1 MYGYTLRLVQLLLLL
16 AIKLIYSTSKWLSAN
31 TFFVLYVGL
40 RYNVG
45 IDMLSYYNVY
55 SGDSHGFRDILFTW
69 IISLSQPF
77 GFSFYFYCCVFH
89 SGSVVRLTL
98 PALPL
103 PYISL
108 LILSSNFLLY
118 YGFSGIRQGLALSI
132 VSFALTFKHTSKRYI
147 CFILVFLMYIHLL
160 YFAFSALR

>member
-1 MYGYTLRLVQLLLLL
+1 MIYFLVWLYLASCSTLTAFSDKTNRIL
-16 AIKLIYSTSKWLSAN
+16 TSKWLSVFCIA
-31 TFFVLYVGL
+31 FFVLYVGL

-77 GFSFYFYCCVFH
+77 GFSFFIFIVAFFT
-89 SGSVVRLTL
+89 VVLWFASLYRLS
-98 PALPL
+98 PL

-147 CFILVFLMYIHLL
+147 C
-160 YFAFSALR
+160 